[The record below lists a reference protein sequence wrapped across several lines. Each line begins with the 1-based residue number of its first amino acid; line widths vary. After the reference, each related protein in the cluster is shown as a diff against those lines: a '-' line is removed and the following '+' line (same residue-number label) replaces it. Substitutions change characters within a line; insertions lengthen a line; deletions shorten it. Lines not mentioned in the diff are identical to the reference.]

1 MQAVVMKAVVMQA
14 GAMQAVMDHGSN
26 DDTAVI
32 IKGTSVKGP
41 Q

>member
-1 MQAVVMKAVVMQA
+1 MQAGAIQA

-26 DDTAVI
+26 EDTAVI
-32 IKGTSVKGP
+32 IKGTSVKRP